1 MEISEIIHDRFY
13 KEIDKETHHKISLLN
28 SSLYGTLIDEDYS
41 FDFSKIANEV
51 RDTLDSIIDIN
62 NNCYYDNFNQYWY
75 VDKNDNLINDEDSLD
90 LEDWQKEET
99 YEIQPADIL
108 KTILGSELYDTIY

>member
-28 SSLYGTLIDEDYS
+28 NDLYGVGEVNINFFE
-41 FDFSKIANEV
+41 IADEV
-51 RDTLDSIIDIN
+51 RNTLDSIIDIN

-75 VDKNDNLINDEDSLD
+75 VDKNNNLINDEDSLD
-90 LEDWQKEET
+90 LEEWQKEET

>member
-28 SSLYGTLIDEDYS
+28 HSLYGTLIDEDYS
-41 FDFSKIANEV
+41 FDFSKTANEV
-51 RDTLDSIIDIN
+51 RGVLDSIPEIN

-75 VDKNDNLINDEDSLD
+75 VDKNNNLINDEWSLD
-90 LEDWQKEET
+90 LEDWEREET
-99 YEIQPADIL
+99 YEIRPEDIL
-108 KTILGSELYDTIY
+108 KCLLGGELYNTIY